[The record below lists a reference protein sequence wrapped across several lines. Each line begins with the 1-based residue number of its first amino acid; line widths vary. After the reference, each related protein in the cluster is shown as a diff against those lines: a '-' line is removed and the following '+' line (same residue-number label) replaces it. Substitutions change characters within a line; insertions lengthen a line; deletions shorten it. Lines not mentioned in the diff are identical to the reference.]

1 MGTTKT
7 SIEVSADIHDDANV
21 SFSVLKN
28 LFELSHTMTR
38 DKIKD
43 IKLEFWKD
51 ESQNDAVCTYS
62 FRGWISKFSIVS
74 GEGSNHTLALS
85 FQPALDSKQFAT
97 FNVGN

>member
-7 SIEVSADIHDDANV
+7 AIEVSADIHDDANV

-74 GEGSNHTLALS
+74 GAGSNHTLALS